1 MRNRPIYMLAGA
13 VLLGFAA
20 VFIAQLILRAG
31 QVKPAA
37 AAKGPELTSIV
48 VARTPLFFG
57 ATITPQQVKEV
68 PWPADSL
75 PAGAFR
81 TVAEVTSSEAPRV
94 ALRAI
99 EANEPLLRSKVSDK
113 GGRLSMSGLVDKDKY
128 AATVR
133 VNDVAGVG
141 GFVLPGDRVDLVLT
155 RSVGEGDNE
164 TSIADVLLQNIKV
177 VGVDQDANEAK
188 DKPSIVKTVTLE
200 VTQSQAQ
207 KLALAQQVGV
217 LSLALRNLDNRT
229 PQRPT
234 TIRLA
239 DLRDGATA
247 PVHRLTASR
256 VVYRTRPVRTPRPEG
271 GTVSVVRGMAE
282 STYQVGRYAG

>member
-1 MRNRPIYMLAGA
+1 MMAGA
-13 VLLGFAA
+13 VFFGIIA
-20 VFIAQLILRAG
+20 VVVAQIILRAS
-31 QVKPAA
+31 QPRPAL
-37 AAKGPELTSIV
+37 AAKGPELATVV

-57 ATITPQQVKEV
+57 ATITPQQVREV

-81 TVAEVTSSEAPRV
+81 TISEVASSEAPRV

-113 GGRLSMSGLVDKDKY
+113 GGRLSMSGLVAKDKY

-141 GFVLPGDRVDLVLT
+141 GFVLPGDRVDVLLT
-155 RSVGEGDNE
+155 RSVGEGE
-164 TSIADVLLQNIKV
+164 SQTSIADVLLQNVRV

-188 DKPSIVKTVTLE
+188 DKPSVVKTVTLE
-200 VTQSQAQ
+200 VSQPQAQ

-217 LSLALRNLDNRT
+217 LSLALRNLGNQT

-239 DLRDGATA
+239 DLRDGAEGS
-247 PVHRLTASR
+247 VHRLTVNR
-256 VVYRTRPVRTPRPEG
+256 VVYRTRSVRAAPRSSHG
-271 GTVSVVRGMAE
+271 SVSVVRGLAE